1 MKEDKGYR
9 RQKSYFGPLLLIF
22 LGAIFLI
29 HNLGIL
35 PGSGWSS
42 LLQLWPVLLIA
53 AGLDDLLRRQGV
65 VWPVLLIGA
74 GTFLLLNNLGP
85 STWIS
90 WTKLFQ
96 LWPVILIALG
106 IDLIFRADTGWSSA
120 LGVILAVVLIG
131 GMVWWIG
138 VQGLEVNAGTREISR
153 LIGEE
158 IEAADINLE
167 LAAGQ
172 LVLGDLSDPRHLIG
186 GEISPDQAEE
196 NYTETGDQAVYT
208 LQSDKVSFYPWTA
221 DWELGISR
229 ALPVDL
235 EIKNGAGQLFLALDG
250 IKIDELNVSQGA
262 GEIVLRL
269 SPEGPD
275 QVNLDQAVGKMLVV
289 IPRGMGV
296 RIEAERALSHLEMPA
311 DFEREG
317 TGYVSPGYEEG
328 DDAVTL
334 HLEQAVGLITFQYA
348 R

>member
-1 MKEDKGYR
+1 MKEEKGYH

-65 VWPVLLIGA
+65 VWPVMLIGA

-85 STWIS
+85 ATWIS

-106 IDLIFRADTGWSSA
+106 IDLIFRANTGWSSA
-120 LGVILAVVLIG
+120 LGVVLTVVLIG

-138 VQGLEVNAGTREISR
+138 VQGLEANAGTREVSQV
-153 LIGEE
+153 IGEE
-158 IEAADINLE
+158 IEAADITLD

-172 LVLGDLSDPRHLIG
+172 LVLGDLSDPGHLIG

-196 NYTETGDQAVYT
+196 NYTEIGDRAVYT
-208 LQSDKVSFYPWTA
+208 LQSGKVSFYPWTA
-221 DWELGISR
+221 DWKLGVSR
-229 ALPVDL
+229 AVPVGL

-250 IKIDELNVSQGA
+250 IKMEELAVSQGA

-269 SPEGPD
+269 SPRVPIKSTWIR
-275 QVNLDQAVGKMLVV
+275 LWAKRWWSFPGKWKSESKQNGLCPTWSCRQILNVRERPMSHP
-289 IPRGMGV
+289 IMKKGM
-296 RIEAERALSHLEMPA
+296 I
-311 DFEREG
+311 
-317 TGYVSPGYEEG
+317 
-328 DDAVTL
+328 
-334 HLEQAVGLITFQYA
+334 
-348 R
+348 